1 MMKKLYF
8 IVCFVFLSLWVTAQ
22 VPQGIPYQAAARN
35 ATGQILANTQVLLRF
50 SIIDSIAN
58 GTMVYQETHNLTTNS
73 MGLFSTNI
81 GMGSAVIGTF
91 NTINW
96 GQNFKFLKVE
106 LDTSALGNNYIDM
119 GTQQMMSVPY
129 ALYAGTITNGTNGVD
144 TFYVGNNN
152 FGNVGNW
159 NQGGNFSKIATVD
172 SINNFQ
178 NKKKIKVSLHI
189 DGIGY
194 HPQNANSGQCILAIK
209 DTLGNN
215 VTAKFTIDGN
225 VSVTQSIQ
233 MNLYNVSRNVLVEF
247 IADSV
252 SMYKLYAN
260 AWGFNWSYG
269 WNGITI
275 QTPIWEYLN
284 Y

>member
-1 MMKKLYF
+1 MKIIITFLLS
-8 IVCFVFLSLWVTAQ
+8 FVFILGFSQ
-22 VPQGIPYQAAARN
+22 IPQGIPYQAAARN
-35 ATGQILANTQVLLRF
+35 ASGQILANTPVLIRF
-50 SIIDSIAN
+50 SIIDSVAN
-58 GTMVYQETHNLTTNS
+58 GTMVYQETHNLVTNS

-81 GMGSAVIGTF
+81 GMGSVVIGTF
-91 NTINW
+91 NTIYW

-106 LDTSALGNNYIDM
+106 LDTSAQGNNYIDM

-144 TFYVGNNN
+144 TFYVGNNY

-159 NQGGNFSKIATVD
+159 NQGGNFSKTATVD
-172 SINNFQ
+172 SITNFQ
-178 NKKKIKVSLHI
+178 QKKKIKVSLHI
-189 DGIGY
+189 GGIGY

-209 DTLGNN
+209 DSIGNN
-215 VTAKFTIDGN
+215 ITAKYTIDGN
-225 VSVTQSIQ
+225 VSINQNVQ
-233 MNLYNVSRNVLVEF
+233 MDMYNVSRNVVVEF
-247 IADSV
+247 IADAS

-260 AWGFNWSYG
+260 AWGFNWAYG

-275 QTPIWEYLN
+275 QTPIWEYIN